1 MSPNV
6 FVPIPSHLSKP
17 IGTSGTRLL
26 EIERSK
32 ASFSS
37 DDLKLYL
44 HGADRLERMERILP
58 ILENEVSL
66 NLFSY
71 CYITSPHYLHFLPFL
86 HLLFLISYFLL
97 FSIES

>member
-1 MSPNV
+1 MAPNV
-6 FVPIPSHLSKP
+6 FVQIPENLRVP
-17 IGTSGTRLL
+17 VGTSGTRLL

-58 ILENEVSL
+58 ILENEVSYYL
-66 NLFSY
+66 SVASCFS
-71 CYITSPHYLHFLPFL
+71 FLPPLYAYFPSS
-86 HLLFLISYFLL
+86 FSFLL
-97 FSIES
+97 F